1 MVNECPRCNSKISPI
16 RKTLKKCNC
25 GFELKLLD
33 HVKVEEGCISFVHFF
48 YNLYYEIKTFDT
60 QIDAIWNL
68 KFVELLNLMITIW
81 LRIGGYNKEKR
92 PIVDF
97 SMQNEV
103 TIKKIWEDYGGYIN
117 YWGK

>member
-1 MVNECPRCNSKISPI
+1 
-16 RKTLKKCNC
+16 
-25 GFELKLLD
+25 
-33 HVKVEEGCISFVHFF
+33 
-48 YNLYYEIKTFDT
+48 NLYYEIKTFDT

-103 TIKKIWEDYGGYIN
+103 TIKKNLGGLWWMY
-117 YWGK
+117 

>member
-1 MVNECPRCNSKISPI
+1 MFI
-16 RKTLKKCNC
+16 
-25 GFELKLLD
+25 
-33 HVKVEEGCISFVHFF
+33 F

-103 TIKKIWEDYGGYIN
+103 TIKKSGRIMVDILITGANRGLGLGFVEVGLEKGYRVFAGVRDPN
-117 YWGK
+117 EQKGLN